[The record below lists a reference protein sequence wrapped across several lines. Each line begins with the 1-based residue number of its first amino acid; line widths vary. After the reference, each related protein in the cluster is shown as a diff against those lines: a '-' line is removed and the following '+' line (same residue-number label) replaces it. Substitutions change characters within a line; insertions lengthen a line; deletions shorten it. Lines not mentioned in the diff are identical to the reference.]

1 LGAPPGNV
9 IRTSAGCDALM
20 REISLRSERRTQL
33 IEITDDVAAAL
44 AGADGAAVLVFV
56 PHTTAGV
63 TINEHA
69 DPAVA
74 RDFERALER
83 IVGDGWGWEHVE
95 AGEENAPSHIR
106 SALMSPQVVVPLEQG
121 RLGLGTWQGIF
132 FCEFDGPRS
141 RKVLVSVL
149 A

>member
-1 LGAPPGNV
+1 
-9 IRTSAGCDALM
+9 M
-20 REISLRSERRTQL
+20 REISVHTERRTQL
-33 IEITDDVAAAL
+33 VDVTAQVREAL
-44 AGADGAAVLVFV
+44 AGSLESAAAVLIYV

-83 IVGDGWGWEHVE
+83 IVGDDWGWEHIE
-95 AGEENAPSHIR
+95 AAEENAPSHIR
-106 SALMSPQVVVPLEQG
+106 SALMGQQVLIPVVDG

-132 FCEFDGPRS
+132 LCEFDGPRTRS
-141 RKVLVSVL
+141 LYLTPL

>member
-1 LGAPPGNV
+1 
-9 IRTSAGCDALM
+9 M
-20 REISLRSERRTQL
+20 REIGLRTERKTQL
-33 IEITDDVAAAL
+33 VEITREVQDATAD
-44 AGADGAAVLVFV
+44 ADGAAAVLVFV

-74 RDFERALER
+74 RDFECALER
-83 IVGDGWGWEHVE
+83 IVGDGWGWQHVE

-106 SALMSPQVVVPLEQG
+106 ASLMSPQVLVPLRDG
-121 RLGLGTWQGIF
+121 RLALGTWQGIF

-141 RKVLVSVL
+141 RKVYVTPLR
-149 A
+149 

>member
-1 LGAPPGNV
+1 VLEIAV
-9 IRTSAGCDALM
+9 RT
-20 REISLRSERRTQL
+20 ERKTQVVD
-33 IEITDDVAAAL
+33 ITDDVARAL
-44 AGADGAAVLVFV
+44 DGADGASAVLVFV

-83 IVGDGWGWEHVE
+83 LVGDGWGWEHVE

-106 SALMSPQVVVPLEQG
+106 ASLMGPQVLVPVRDG
-121 RLGLGTWQGIF
+121 RLVLGTWQGIF
-132 FCEFDGPRS
+132 FCEFDGPRT
-141 RKVLVSVL
+141 RTVVVTPL

>member
-1 LGAPPGNV
+1 
-9 IRTSAGCDALM
+9 M
-20 REISLRSERRTQL
+20 REISLSTERRTQL
-33 IEITDDVAAAL
+33 VEITAEVQEAL
-44 AGADGAAVLVFV
+44 AGADGAAAALVFV

-74 RDFERALER
+74 RDFEAALER
-83 IVGDGWGWEHVE
+83 MVGDDWGWEHVE

-106 SALMSPQVVVPLEQG
+106 ASLMGPQVVVPVEDG
-121 RLGLGTWQGIF
+121 RLALGTWQGIF

-141 RKVLVSVL
+141 RKVYVTPLS
-149 A
+149 